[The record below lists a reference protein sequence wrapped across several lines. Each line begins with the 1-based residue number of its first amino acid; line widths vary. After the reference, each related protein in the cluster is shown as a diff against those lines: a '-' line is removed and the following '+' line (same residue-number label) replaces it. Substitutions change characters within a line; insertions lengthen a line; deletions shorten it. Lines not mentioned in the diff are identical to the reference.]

1 MPHTV
6 RLHSLLTLLL
16 FLAAPAVRA
25 QNVPPAAACP
35 STPTLDKLIVAL
47 DAAVSGPAN
56 KDRTCMRQLL
66 LPEARLIPLSP
77 AGTMRVLTLDDWI
90 AAVAKRGADA
100 FYEVQIRH
108 PSDSYGRIAQLWS
121 TYEIRPTPEGKP
133 EARGIN
139 SIQAVF
145 DGQNWK
151 VVEILWQAETPQTP
165 IPARYL
171 P

>member
-1 MPHTV
+1 MV
-6 RLHSLLTLLL
+6 RLHLLLTLLL
-16 FLAAPAVRA
+16 IFAAPALPA
-25 QNVPPAAACP
+25 QSTQPAAPCP
-35 STPTLDKLIVAL
+35 ATPTLDKLIAAL

-66 LPEARLIPLSP
+66 LPEARLIPVSP
-77 AGTMRVLTLDDWI
+77 TGSMRVLTVDDWI

-100 FYEVQIRH
+100 FYEVQIKH
-108 PSDSYGRIAQLWS
+108 PSDSYGRIAHLWS
-121 TYEIRPTPEGKP
+121 TYEIRTTPDGKP

-139 SIQAVF
+139 SIQAIF

-151 VVEILWQAETPQTP
+151 VIEIVWQAETPQTP
-165 IPARYL
+165 IPAKYL